1 MSKPSEYRSAS
12 AVIGCLLLVLVPGT
26 LTGPALFGSVPFAA
40 LPGWVVPTC
49 IASGILGAWHFVTAI
64 WALDEDLEFITGY
77 VELREAAVLILPF
90 VLFVGT
96 RSVYRRLFL
105 PAYVAQQRWAKRRE
119 QRLQAE
125 NRSYVAGAHQDFA
138 DTTPLK
144 P

>member
-1 MSKPSEYRSAS
+1 MSKSSGHRSAS
-12 AVIGCLLLVLVPGT
+12 AVIGWLLLVLVPGT
-26 LTGPALFGSVPFAA
+26 LTGPALFGNVPFAA
-40 LPGWVVPTC
+40 LPGWVLPTC
-49 IASGILGAWHFVTAI
+49 IASGILGAWHVVASL
-64 WALDEDLEFITGY
+64 WALDEDFEFITGY
-77 VELREAAVLILPF
+77 VQLREGSVLILPF

-105 PAYVAQQRWAKRRE
+105 PAFVAQQRWAKRRA

-125 NRSYVAGAHQDFA
+125 NRVYVAGEHQDFA